1 MTALPPST
9 ADLLD
14 ALHDLVHAYRT
25 RMRTAAQRLG
35 CTLQPGALRVLL
47 FVGRQPLCTHKDLV
61 GHTHA
66 DKALVARTL
75 NELEQGGWLERL
87 PHAQDRR
94 SRALRLTPQGE
105 ALFVQLGAQRS
116 ALGRQMLQGSDG
128 ADQQRLLAQL
138 RQMARNLEGPDAQG
152 APR

>member
-1 MTALPPST
+1 MNAPPSPT

-14 ALHDLVHAYRT
+14 ALHDLMHAYRAG
-25 RMRTAAQRLG
+25 MRTAAQRLG
-35 CTLQPGALRVLL
+35 CTLQPGALRMLL

-75 NELEQGGWLERL
+75 NELEEGGWLERL

-94 SRALRLTPQGE
+94 SRALRLTPQGQ
-105 ALFVQLGAQRS
+105 ALFVQLREQRA
-116 ALGRQMLQGSDG
+116 ALGRQMLLGSS
-128 ADQQRLLAQL
+128 AAAQQRLLAQL
-138 RQMARNLEGPDAQG
+138 RQMVGNLEGLEE
-152 APR
+152 